1 MYSFA
6 FYGHE
11 HQLTV
16 DDLFGDGILYY
27 QCPNIGKRTYLV
39 FTIKEGTH
47 EYDYEAVEFKIV
59 LLFLTI
65 YVCPHR
71 TLAQKDTLL
80 YRTLIQDSILIP
92 QKSQATIEEEEWYLH
107 GSSQALS

>member
-1 MYSFA
+1 MNMIMK
-6 FYGHE
+6 
-11 HQLTV
+11 QL
-16 DDLFGDGILYY
+16 
-27 QCPNIGKRTYLV
+27 N
-39 FTIKEGTH
+39 
-47 EYDYEAVEFKIV
+47 FKIV

-92 QKSQATIEEEEWYLH
+92 QKKSNNNRRGRGYLH

>member
-1 MYSFA
+1 MHVKPYEFIFNNNVA
-6 FYGHE
+6 RVFQEYVKQFPNVQFCLYGHE

-39 FTIKEGTH
+39 LLLKRELMNMIMKQLN
-47 EYDYEAVEFKIV
+47 FKIV

-71 TLAQKDTLL
+71 TLAQKR
-80 YRTLIQDSILIP
+80 YIII
-92 QKSQATIEEEEWYLH
+92 
-107 GSSQALS
+107 

>member
-1 MYSFA
+1 MNMIMK
-6 FYGHE
+6 
-11 HQLTV
+11 QL
-16 DDLFGDGILYY
+16 
-27 QCPNIGKRTYLV
+27 N
-39 FTIKEGTH
+39 
-47 EYDYEAVEFKIV
+47 FKIV

-92 QKSQATIEEEEWYLH
+92 QKSHFRGEYSDRGIAGYQGGLLGEYHRYVRLL
-107 GSSQALS
+107 ALVVHANR